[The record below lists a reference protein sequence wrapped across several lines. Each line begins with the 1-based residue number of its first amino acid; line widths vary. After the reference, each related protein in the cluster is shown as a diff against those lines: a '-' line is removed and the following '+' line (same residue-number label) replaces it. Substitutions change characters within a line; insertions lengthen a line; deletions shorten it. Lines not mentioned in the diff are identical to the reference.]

1 MGGRESIQDEEIAQG
16 GLWQSEA
23 GDWMDHALV
32 KVILDIF
39 SFFTARNGGKCGRN
53 ESRNFSCPQ
62 DPSPAIL
69 DSAHSSQARPWKLLN
84 LEGGTLSAPKLSD
97 RRVVLTRISGTADK

>member
-1 MGGRESIQDEEIAQG
+1 MGRRESIQDEEIAQG

-39 SFFTARNGGKCGRN
+39 FSLSCAKRRENAAETSREILAARRTPPPQFWILPRR
-53 ESRNFSCPQ
+53 SSLIPANFCLRKAEPC
-62 DPSPAIL
+62 L
-69 DSAHSSQARPWKLLN
+69 HRL
-84 LEGGTLSAPKLSD
+84 PKL
-97 RRVVLTRISGTADK
+97 